1 MARKRSYI
9 TGLSRL
15 LAAHAYPVY
24 ALDADRVVVYCNTA
38 CMEWTR
44 LSADELVGRRCN
56 YTSGFRNDG
65 STDPLSGLCPPPEA
79 FQARPVTAE
88 VACRDETGRWTDC
101 TAECF
106 PLLDGKGGCL
116 GVLVIVCPEGHA
128 REPQP
133 AAPDLSAT
141 QLHGRLRSLM
151 QELGMPGLGGHVVG
165 RNQAIDR
172 IRRQIQVATGSDSR
186 ILVSG
191 PPGSGRE
198 HIARSIHYG
207 GTQASSPLTPLAC
220 HLLDSELLESTITS
234 FAASCAELEMERPA
248 TLLLLEV
255 DQLQSDAQAAL
266 AGILSIGELN
276 VRTIATVRTPLIEL
290 AAQDRYRRDLAFA
303 LSTLVIQVPALADRT
318 EDIPLLAQFFL
329 EQRNSAGEKQFAG
342 FSNDAMDQL
351 VAYPWPENVDEL
363 AELVHQ
369 ACDVATGPVILP
381 GDLPEKIRFAAS
393 AQAYPA
399 QAEERIVLDQFL
411 ADIERELLVRA
422 MRRSKGNR
430 ARAARLL
437 GLSRA
442 RLLRRL
448 EHFGIEGG

>member
-15 LAAHAYPVY
+15 LAAQAQAVY
-24 ALDADRVVVYCNTA
+24 ALDADRVIVYCNTA
-38 CMEWTR
+38 CMEWTG
-44 LSADELVGRRCN
+44 LSADELVGRRCD
-56 YTSGFRNDG
+56 YTSGYRNDG
-65 STDPLSGLCPPPEA
+65 SADPLSGLCPPPEA
-79 FQARPVTAE
+79 FRGRPMAAE
-88 VACRDETGRWTDC
+88 VACQNEDGRWTGHP
-101 TAECF
+101 AECF
-106 PLLDGKGGCL
+106 PLRDGKGDCL
-116 GVLVIVCPEGHA
+116 GVLVLICPADSA
-128 REPQP
+128 RQP
-133 AAPDLSAT
+133 HVAGPNPSAA

-151 QELGMPGLGGHVVG
+151 QELGMSDLAGQVVG
-165 RNQAIDR
+165 QNPAIDR

-186 ILVSG
+186 ILVAG

-198 HIARSIHYG
+198 YIARSIHYS

-248 TLLLLEV
+248 ALLLLEV
-255 DQLQSDAQAAL
+255 DQLHSDAQAAL

-276 VRTIATVRTPLIEL
+276 VRTIATARTPLIEL
-290 AAQDRYRRDLAFA
+290 AEQDRYRRDLAFA
-303 LSTLVIQVPALADRT
+303 LSTLVIRVPALADRT

-329 EQRNSAGEKQFAG
+329 EQKNSAGEKQLAG
-342 FSNDAMDQL
+342 FSDEAIDQL
-351 VAYPWPENVDEL
+351 AAYPWPENVDEL
-363 AELVHQ
+363 VELVHQ
-369 ACDVATGPVILP
+369 ACDVAAGPFILP
-381 GDLPEKIRFAAS
+381 SDLPEKIRFAAS

-399 QAEERIVLDQFL
+399 QAEESIMLDQFL
-411 ADIERELLVRA
+411 ADVEKELLVRA
-422 MRRSKGNR
+422 IRQAKGNR

-448 EHFGIEGG
+448 DYFGIESG